1 MKPLEGVRIL
11 SVELWGPDGS
21 QMLAA
26 HGADNA
32 VLLRQ

>member
-1 MKPLEGVRIL
+1 MKPLEGVRIF
-11 SVELWGPDGS
+11 SVELWDPYGS
-21 QMLAA
+21 QTLAV